1 MGVCIHQIYKWIK
14 HNFYLFNIFISIYTI
29 NLFLVINI
37 TAALFLKQSE
47 QGLDFLE
54 QSTSSE
60 KVRYGYWEQRREE
73 QETTN
78 WLINKERGGKQ
89 QRRRGGDVVIALV
102 VMWPKCWW
110 RKSVS
115 EHNAA
120 LTHWNREQQRGH
132 DSISATTFIKKEGM
146 LKHFLLS
153 TAQHKRL
160 KSS

>member
-1 MGVCIHQIYKWIK
+1 MYLI
-14 HNFYLFNIFISIYTI
+14 FLYLFILLIYLSMSRTQYYSCSV
-29 NLFLVINI
+29 F
-37 TAALFLKQSE
+37 QSE

-60 KVRYGYWEQRREE
+60 KKRYIYWEQRREE

-132 DSISATTFIKKEGM
+132 DSISTTTFIKKEGM
-146 LKHFLLS
+146 LKHCLPS
-153 TAQHKRL
+153 TAQHKPL